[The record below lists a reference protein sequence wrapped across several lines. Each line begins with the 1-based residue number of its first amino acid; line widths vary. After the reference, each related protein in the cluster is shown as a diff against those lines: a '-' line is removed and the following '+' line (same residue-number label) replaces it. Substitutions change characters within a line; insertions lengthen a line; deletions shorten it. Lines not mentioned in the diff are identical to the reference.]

1 MIRFFI
7 HRPVFAIVLALVTIL
22 AGGYAVTQLPVSQY
36 PEVAPTTIRISASYS
51 GATAQAVEN
60 SVTTP
65 IEDSLTGLDGM
76 LYMESR
82 SNQGS
87 SRVTLTFD
95 SSITPIDAENEVQ
108 TKIRQIESQL
118 PDAVQTSGV
127 NVSRSA
133 SDILMVGA
141 LVSSDG
147 KYSTVE
153 LGNILDTEVK
163 GSVERTAGVGGLN
176 IFGSGFAMRVW
187 LDPYKL
193 EQYQLTAND
202 VTTAVKAQNTTV
214 SVGSLGDLPTTQGQ
228 QFTATITAQ
237 SQLTSVD
244 QFEKILLKTESD
256 GSAVY
261 LGDVARI
268 EIGQQDYGTNSK
280 FNGMNA
286 SGFGVNLASGA
297 NAVDTAAAVRATLD
311 RLAPSLPA
319 GVSFQIAY
327 DTSPFVKLSIEK
339 VYHTLAEAILLVL
352 LVILI
357 FLQKWRATL
366 IPIVAV
372 PVVLMGTFAVLLVA
386 GYSINTLTMFAMVL
400 AIGLLVD
407 DAIVVVENVE
417 RVMEEEGLSPMQAT
431 EKSMSQIT
439 GALVGVALVLSAV
452 FLPMA
457 FFPGSTGVI
466 YRQFSVTIITAMV
479 LSAVVALILTPALA
493 AKLLRPAKGRPI
505 APARV
510 FNTGFGKVRGGYV
523 AAVKRILRKPFLMAL
538 VLVVVLAAA
547 WGVTQRLPSSFLPKE
562 DQGVMMVI
570 VNLSD
575 GSTTAQTS
583 DVVDQITHYL
593 LTQEKA
599 DVTSVFATLGF
610 AYGGSGQNTAMVFA
624 KLKDF
629 SQRSGIQQGVAAIA
643 ARGNA
648 HFAGLRAGQVFF
660 VQPSSIRGL
669 GNTSGFQMYLV
680 DQSNAGTAALSAA
693 ADTLVTEAKADPRL
707 TNVRVRGADDNAAL
721 QLNIDQQKAESF
733 GLSLSDLN
741 SMLSVIFSGRNV
753 NDFDLNGNLR
763 PVIVQ
768 ADAPYRMQPGDI
780 DTWYAR
786 NSGGE
791 MVPFSAF
798 ASTKWVSIAPQLSR
812 YNATNAIEIS
822 GQSSQST
829 SSGAAMDAMQELVSN
844 LPGGYGLAWTGLSY
858 QERQSGNQAPFLYA
872 LSVLVVFLCLAALYE
887 SWSIPL
893 SVMLA
898 VPVGVLGALAAAWVS
913 GQANDVY
920 FKVGILTTIG
930 LAAKNAILIVE
941 FARNLEAEGR
951 ELIEATLEAARLR
964 LRPILMTSLAFMLGV
979 LPLAIATG
987 AGASAQKAIG
997 IGVLGGM
1004 AAATFIG
1011 VFMVPAFYVLVRK
1024 LTPKGKPQVK

>member
-7 HRPVFAIVLALVTIL
+7 HRPVFAIVLALVTML
-22 AGGYAVTQLPVSQY
+22 AGGYAYTQLPVSQY
-36 PEVAPTTIRISASYS
+36 PEVAPTTIRISANYS
-51 GATAQAVEN
+51 GATAQAVQN

-65 IEDSLTGLDGM
+65 IEDALTGLDGM
-76 LYMESR
+76 IYMEST

-87 SRVTLTFD
+87 ARVTLTFD
-95 SSITPIDAENEVQ
+95 GSIDPIDAENEVQ
-108 TKIRQIESQL
+108 TKIRKVESQL
-118 PDAVQTSGV
+118 PDAVQTAGV
-127 NVSRSA
+127 SVSRSS
-133 SDILMVGA
+133 SDILLVGA

-153 LGNILDTEVK
+153 LGNLLDTEVK
-163 GSVERTAGVGGLN
+163 GAVERTQGVGGLN
-176 IFGSGFAMRVW
+176 VFGSGYAMRVW

-193 EQYQLTAND
+193 EQFQLTPTD
-202 VTTAVKAQNTTV
+202 VTAAVQAQNTTV
-214 SVGSLGDLPTTQGQ
+214 SVGALGDLPTTPGQ

-237 SQLTSVD
+237 SQLNTVQ
-244 QFEKILLKTESD
+244 QFEKILLKTESN

-261 LGDVARI
+261 LGDVARV
-268 EIGQQDYGTNSK
+268 EIGQENYGTNSK
-280 FNGMNA
+280 FNGQNA
-286 SGFGVNLASGA
+286 SGFGVNLANGA
-297 NAVDTAAAVRATLD
+297 NAVDTARAVRATLD
-311 RLAPSLPA
+311 RLAPSLPE
-319 GVSFQIAY
+319 GVSFKIAY
-327 DTSPFVKLSIEK
+327 DTSPFVELSIEK
-339 VYHTLAEAILLVL
+339 VYHTLAEAIVLVL
-352 LVILI
+352 IVILI

-372 PVVLMGTFAVLLVA
+372 PVVLMGTFAVLLVS

-417 RVMEEEGLSPMQAT
+417 RVMEEEGLSPMAAT

-493 AKLLRPAKGRPI
+493 AKLLRPSKGAPI
-505 APARV
+505 APARM
-510 FNTGFGKVRGGYV
+510 FNTGFGKIQSGYG
-523 AAVKRILRKPFLMAL
+523 AAVARILRKPFLMAL
-538 VLVVVLAAA
+538 VLVLVIAAA
-547 WGVTQRLPSSFLPKE
+547 WGVSQRLPSSFLPKE
-562 DQGVMMVI
+562 DQGVLMSI
-570 VNLSD
+570 VNLSE
-575 GSTTAQTS
+575 GATTAQTS
-583 DVVDQITHYL
+583 DVVDQITKYL
-593 LTQEKA
+593 MTSEKDNVA
-599 DVTSVFATLGF
+599 SVFATLGF
-610 AYGGSGQNTAMVFA
+610 SFGGSGQNTAMVFA

-629 SQRSGIQQGVAAIA
+629 DQRTGAGQNVAAIA
-643 ARGNA
+643 ARANA

-660 VQPSSIRGL
+660 VQPPAIRGL
-669 GNTSGFQMYLV
+669 GNSSGFQMYLV
-680 DQSNAGTAALSAA
+680 DQAGNGPQALAEA
-693 ADTLVTEAKADPRL
+693 ADTLVKEADADSRL
-707 TNVRVRGADDNAAL
+707 TNLRVNGDEDKAAL
-721 QLNIDQQKAESF
+721 QLDIDQQKAESY
-733 GLSLSDLN
+733 GLSLSSLN
-741 SMLSVIFSGRNV
+741 SMLSVIFSGKNV

-763 PVIVQ
+763 PVYVQ
-768 ADAPYRMQPGDI
+768 ADAPYRMQPGNI
-780 DTWYAR
+780 DDWYAR
-786 NSGGE
+786 NSSGE

-798 ASTKWVSIAPQLSR
+798 TSTKWVAVAPRLSR
-812 YNATNAIEIS
+812 YDATNAIEIS
-822 GQSSQST
+822 GQASDSA
-829 SSGAAMDAMQELVSN
+829 SSGAAMDAMQELVSK

-858 QERQSGNQAPFLYA
+858 QERQSGNQAPYLYA
-872 LSVLVVFLCLAALYE
+872 LSALVVFLCLAALYE

-898 VPVGVLGALAAAWVS
+898 VPVGLLGALGAAWAF

-941 FARNLEAEGR
+941 FARNLEAQGKG
-951 ELIEATLEAARLR
+951 LIEATLEAARLR

-979 LPLAIATG
+979 VPLAIASG
-987 AGASAQKAIG
+987 AGAAAQNAIG

-1011 VFMVPAFYVLVRK
+1011 VFMVPAFYVLIRK
-1024 LTPKGKPQVK
+1024 ITPGGGPAQK

>member
-22 AGGYAVTQLPVSQY
+22 AGGYSVTQLAVSQY
-36 PEVAPTTIRISASYS
+36 PEVAPTTIRISTTYS
-51 GATAQAVEN
+51 GATAEAVEN

-65 IEDSLTGLDGM
+65 IEDALSGLDGM
-76 LYMESR
+76 LYMEST

-87 SRVTLTFD
+87 ARVTLTFD
-95 SSITPIDAENEVQ
+95 GSIDPIDAENEVQ
-108 TKIRQIESQL
+108 TKISKIENQL
-118 PDAVQTSGV
+118 PDAVQTAGLS
-127 NVSRSA
+127 VSRSS

-141 LVSSDG
+141 LVSNDG

-163 GSVERTAGVGGLN
+163 GAVERTTGVGGVN
-176 IFGSGFAMRVW
+176 VFGSGYALRVW

-193 EQYQLTAND
+193 EQYQLTPND

-214 SVGSLGDLPTTQGQ
+214 SVGSLGDTPTTNGQ

-237 SQLTSVD
+237 SQLTSTE
-244 QFEKILLKTESD
+244 QFEKILLKTEND

-268 EIGQQDYGTNSK
+268 EIGQEDYGRNSR
-280 FNGMNA
+280 FDGLNA
-286 SGFGVNLASGA
+286 SGFGVNLANGA

-319 GVSFQIAY
+319 GVSFDIAY
-327 DTSPFVKLSIEK
+327 DTSPFVQQSIEK
-339 VYHTLAEAILLVL
+339 VYHTLGEAIVLVL
-352 LVILI
+352 LVILV

-366 IPIVAV
+366 IPVVAV
-372 PVVLMGTFAVLLVA
+372 PVVLMGTFTVLLIA

-417 RVMEEEGLSPMQAT
+417 RVMEEEGLSAMAAT
-431 EKSMSQIT
+431 EKSMRQIT

-466 YRQFSVTIITAMV
+466 YRQFSVTIITAMI
-479 LSAVVALILTPALA
+479 LSAVVALLLSPALA
-493 AKLLRPAKGRPI
+493 AKLLRPATKPPN
-505 APARV
+505 APARA
-510 FNTGFGKVRGGYV
+510 FNSGFAKVQSGYV
-523 AAVKRILRKPFLMAL
+523 GAVRRIVRKPFLMAL
-538 VLVVVLAAA
+538 VLVLVLAGA
-547 WGVTQRLPSSFLPKE
+547 WGVSTRLPSSFLPKE
-562 DQGVMMVI
+562 DQGVLMVM
-570 VNLSD
+570 VSLSE
-575 GSTTAQTS
+575 GSTNAQTS
-583 DVVDQITHYL
+583 DVVDKITDYL
-593 LTQEKA
+593 LRQEKRN
-599 DVTSVFATLGF
+599 VSSVFATLGF
-610 AYGGSGQNTAMVFA
+610 SFRGSGQNAAMVFA
-624 KLKDF
+624 KLKGFDERTGKGQ
-629 SQRSGIQQGVAAIA
+629 SAEAIA
-643 ARGNA
+643 ARANK
-648 HFAGLRAGQVFF
+648 HFAGLRAGEVFF
-660 VQPSSIRGL
+660 LQPPSIRGL
-669 GNTSGFQMYLV
+669 GNTSGFQLYLV
-680 DQSNAGTAALSAA
+680 DQAGAGVSALRQA
-693 ADTLVTEAKADPRL
+693 ADQLVAEAKTDSRL
-707 TNVRVRGADDNAAL
+707 SNVRVNADEDTAAL

-733 GLSLSDLN
+733 GLSLNDLN
-741 SMLSVIFSGRNV
+741 AMLSVIFAGKDV
-753 NDFDLNGNLR
+753 NDFNINGNLR

-768 ADAPYRMQPGDI
+768 ADAPYRMQPSDI
-780 DTWYAR
+780 DNWYAR
-786 NSGGE
+786 NSSGE

-798 ASTKWVSIAPQLSR
+798 VTTQWVSVAPKLSR
-812 YNATNAIEIS
+812 YNATDALEIS
-822 GQSSQST
+822 GQSSASS
-829 SSGAAMDAMQELVSN
+829 SSGTAMDAMQELVN
-844 LPGGYGLAWTGLSY
+844 KLPGGYGLAWTGLSY
-858 QERQSGNQAPFLYA
+858 QERQSGNQAPYLYA

-898 VPVGVLGALAAAWVS
+898 VPVGVLGALAAAWVT

-951 ELIEATLEAARLR
+951 GLIDATLEAARLR

-979 LPLAIATG
+979 LPLAIASG
-987 AGASAQKAIG
+987 AGAAAQRAIG
-997 IGVLGGM
+997 VGVMGGM

-1024 LTPKGKPQVK
+1024 LTPKSKPQVK

>member
-7 HRPVFAIVLALVTIL
+7 HRPVFAIVLALVTML
-22 AGGYAVTQLPVSQY
+22 AGGYALTQLPVSQY

-65 IEDSLTGLDGM
+65 IEDSLTGLDGL
-76 LYMESR
+76 LYMESS

-87 SRVTLTFD
+87 ARLTLTFD
-95 SSITPIDAENEVQ
+95 GSVDPIDAENEVQ
-108 TKIRQIESQL
+108 TKIRKVENAL

-127 NVSRSA
+127 NVSRSS

-141 LVSSDG
+141 LVSTDG

-163 GSVERTAGVGGLN
+163 GAIERTAGVGGIN
-176 IFGSGFAMRVW
+176 VFGSGYAMRVW

-193 EQYQLTAND
+193 EQYQLTPTD
-202 VTTAVKAQNTTV
+202 VTAAVQAQNTTV
-214 SVGSLGDLPTTQGQ
+214 SVGSLGDLPTTEGQ

-237 SQLTSVD
+237 SQLTSVE
-244 QFEKILLKTESD
+244 QFEKILLKTEPD

-268 EIGQQDYGTNSK
+268 EIGQENYGTNSR

-286 SGFGVNLASGA
+286 AGFGVNLANGA

-311 RLAPSLPA
+311 RMSSSLPE
-319 GVSFQIAY
+319 GVKFQIAY
-327 DTSPFVKLSIEK
+327 DTSPFVQLSIEK
-339 VYHTLAEAILLVL
+339 VYHTLAEAIVLVL
-352 LVILI
+352 LVILV

-372 PVVLMGTFAVLLVA
+372 PVVLLGTFAVLLVA

-417 RVMEEEGLSPMQAT
+417 RVMEEEGLSPLQAT

-439 GALVGVALVLSAV
+439 GALIGVALVLSAV

-493 AKLLRPAKGRPI
+493 AKLLRPSTGRAI
-505 APARV
+505 APARA
-510 FNTGFGKVRGGYV
+510 FNIGFAKVQRGYAGAV
-523 AAVKRILRKPFLMAL
+523 ARIVHKPFLMAL
-538 VLVVVLAAA
+538 VLVLVLAGA
-547 WGVTQRLPSSFLPKE
+547 WGVMTRLPSSFLPKE
-562 DQGVMMVI
+562 DQGVLMAM
-570 VNLSD
+570 VNLSE

-583 DVVDQITHYL
+583 DVVDQITQYL
-593 LTQEKA
+593 LTQEKS
-599 DVTSVFATLGF
+599 DVASVFATLGF
-610 AYGGSGQNTAMVFA
+610 SFGGGGQNTAMVFA

-629 SQRSGIQQGVAAIA
+629 GERTGADQTAAAISGRA
-643 ARGNA
+643 NA

-660 VQPSSIRGL
+660 LQPPAIRGI
-669 GNTSGFQMYLV
+669 GNSSGFQMYLV
-680 DQSNAGTAALSAA
+680 DQGNNGTAALKEAG
-693 ADTLVTEAKADPRL
+693 DQLVAEAKSDSRL
-707 TNVRVRGADDNAAL
+707 TNVRVSGDEDKAAL
-721 QLNIDQQKAESF
+721 QLDIDQQKAESF
-733 GLSLSDLN
+733 GLTLSNLN
-741 SMLSVIFSGRNV
+741 SMLSVIFSGRSV

-768 ADAPYRMQPGDI
+768 ADAPYRMQPEDI

-786 NSGGE
+786 NASGE
-791 MVPFSAF
+791 MVPFSSF
-798 ASTKWVSIAPQLSR
+798 ATTKWVSVAPKLSR
-812 YNATNAIEIS
+812 YDAANAIEIS
-822 GQSSQST
+822 GQASDSA
-829 SSGAAMDAMQELVSN
+829 SSGAAMDAMEQLVN
-844 LPGGYGLAWTGLSY
+844 DLPGGYAVAWTGLSY
-858 QERQSGNQAPFLYA
+858 QERQSGDQAPYLYA

-898 VPVGVLGALAAAWVS
+898 VPVGVLGALVSAWVF
-913 GQANDVY
+913 GQSNDVY

-941 FARNLEAEGR
+941 FAKNLEAEGK
-951 ELIEATLEAARLR
+951 ELIPATIEAARLR

-979 LPLAIATG
+979 VPLAIATG
-987 AGASAQKAIG
+987 AGAAAQNAIG

-1011 VFMVPAFYVLVRK
+1011 VFMVPAFYVLIRK
-1024 LTPKGKPQVK
+1024 LTPGR

>member
-7 HRPVFAIVLALVTIL
+7 HRPVFAIVLALVTML
-22 AGGYAVTQLPVSQY
+22 AGGYALTQLPVSQY

-65 IEDSLTGLDGM
+65 IEDSLTGLDGL
-76 LYMESR
+76 LYMESS

-87 SRVTLTFD
+87 ARLTLTFD
-95 SSITPIDAENEVQ
+95 GSVDPIDAENEVQ
-108 TKIRQIESQL
+108 TKIRKVENAL

-127 NVSRSA
+127 NVSRSS

-141 LVSSDG
+141 LVSTDG

-163 GSVERTAGVGGLN
+163 GAIERTAGVGGIN
-176 IFGSGFAMRVW
+176 VFGSGYAMRVW

-193 EQYQLTAND
+193 EQYQLTPTD
-202 VTTAVKAQNTTV
+202 VTAAVQAQNTTV
-214 SVGSLGDLPTTQGQ
+214 SVGSLGDLPTTEGQ

-237 SQLTSVD
+237 SQLTSVE
-244 QFEKILLKTESD
+244 QFEKILLKTEPD

-268 EIGQQDYGTNSK
+268 EIGQENYGTNSR

-286 SGFGVNLASGA
+286 AGFGVNLANGA

-311 RLAPSLPA
+311 RMSSSLPE
-319 GVSFQIAY
+319 GVKFQIAY
-327 DTSPFVKLSIEK
+327 DTSPFVQLSIEK
-339 VYHTLAEAILLVL
+339 VYHTLAEAIVLVL
-352 LVILI
+352 LVILV

-372 PVVLMGTFAVLLVA
+372 PVVLLGTFAVLLVA

-417 RVMEEEGLSPMQAT
+417 RVMEEEGLSPLQAT

-439 GALVGVALVLSAV
+439 GALIGVALVLSAV

-493 AKLLRPAKGRPI
+493 AKLLRPSTGRTI
-505 APARV
+505 APARA
-510 FNTGFGKVRGGYV
+510 FNTGFAKVQRGYAGAV
-523 AAVKRILRKPFLMAL
+523 ARIVRKPFLMAL
-538 VLVVVLAAA
+538 VLVLVLAGA
-547 WGVTQRLPSSFLPKE
+547 WGVMTRLPSSFLPKE
-562 DQGVMMVI
+562 DQGVLMAM
-570 VNLSD
+570 VNLSE

-583 DVVDQITHYL
+583 DVVDQITQYL
-593 LTQEKA
+593 LTQEKS
-599 DVTSVFATLGF
+599 DVASVFATLGF
-610 AYGGSGQNTAMVFA
+610 SFGGGGQNTAMVFA

-629 SQRSGIQQGVAAIA
+629 GERTGADQTAAAISGRA
-643 ARGNA
+643 NA

-660 VQPSSIRGL
+660 LQPPAIRGI
-669 GNTSGFQMYLV
+669 GNSSGFQMYLV
-680 DQSNAGTAALSAA
+680 DQGNNGTAALKEAG
-693 ADTLVTEAKADPRL
+693 DQLVAEAKSDSRL
-707 TNVRVRGADDNAAL
+707 TNVRVSGDEDKAAL
-721 QLNIDQQKAESF
+721 QLDIDQQKAESF
-733 GLSLSDLN
+733 GLTLSNLN
-741 SMLSVIFSGRNV
+741 SMLSVIFSGRSV

-768 ADAPYRMQPGDI
+768 ADAPYRMQPEDI

-786 NSGGE
+786 NASGE
-791 MVPFSAF
+791 MVPFSSF
-798 ASTKWVSIAPQLSR
+798 ATTKWVSVAPKLSR
-812 YNATNAIEIS
+812 YDAANAIEIS
-822 GQSSQST
+822 GQASDSA
-829 SSGAAMDAMQELVSN
+829 SSGAAMDAMEQLVN
-844 LPGGYGLAWTGLSY
+844 DLPGGYAVAWTGLSY
-858 QERQSGNQAPFLYA
+858 QERQSGDQAPYLYA

-898 VPVGVLGALAAAWVS
+898 VPVGVLGALVSAWVF
-913 GQANDVY
+913 GQSNDVY

-941 FARNLEAEGR
+941 FAKNLEAEGK
-951 ELIEATLEAARLR
+951 ELIPATIEAARLR

-979 LPLAIATG
+979 VPLAIATG
-987 AGASAQKAIG
+987 AGAAAQNAIG

-1011 VFMVPAFYVLVRK
+1011 VFMVPAFYVLTRK
-1024 LTPKGKPQVK
+1024 LTPGR

>member
-7 HRPVFAIVLALVTIL
+7 HRPVFAIVLALVTML
-22 AGGYAVTQLPVSQY
+22 AGGYALTQLPVSQY

-65 IEDSLTGLDGM
+65 IEDSLTGLDGL
-76 LYMESR
+76 LYMESS

-87 SRVTLTFD
+87 ARLTLTFD
-95 SSITPIDAENEVQ
+95 GSVDPIDAENEVQ
-108 TKIRQIESQL
+108 TKIRKVENAL

-127 NVSRSA
+127 NVSRSS

-141 LVSSDG
+141 LVSTDG

-163 GSVERTAGVGGLN
+163 GAIERTAGVGGIN
-176 IFGSGFAMRVW
+176 VFGSGYAMRVW

-193 EQYQLTAND
+193 EQYQLTPTD
-202 VTTAVKAQNTTV
+202 VTAAVQAQNTTV
-214 SVGSLGDLPTTQGQ
+214 SVGSLGDLPTTEGQ

-237 SQLTSVD
+237 SQLTSVE
-244 QFEKILLKTESD
+244 QFEKILLKTEPD

-268 EIGQQDYGTNSK
+268 EIGQENYGTNSR

-286 SGFGVNLASGA
+286 AGFGVNLANGA

-311 RLAPSLPA
+311 RMSSSLPE
-319 GVSFQIAY
+319 GVKFQIAY
-327 DTSPFVKLSIEK
+327 DTSPFVQLSIEK
-339 VYHTLAEAILLVL
+339 VYHTLAEAIVLVL
-352 LVILI
+352 LVILV

-372 PVVLMGTFAVLLVA
+372 PVVLLGTFAVLLVA

-417 RVMEEEGLSPMQAT
+417 RVMEEEGLSPLQAT

-439 GALVGVALVLSAV
+439 GALIGVALVLSAV

-493 AKLLRPAKGRPI
+493 AKLLRPSTGRAI
-505 APARV
+505 APARA
-510 FNTGFGKVRGGYV
+510 FNTGFAKVQRGYAGAV
-523 AAVKRILRKPFLMAL
+523 ARIVRKPFLMAL
-538 VLVVVLAAA
+538 VLVLVLAGA
-547 WGVTQRLPSSFLPKE
+547 WGVMTRLPSSFLPKE
-562 DQGVMMVI
+562 DQGVLMAM
-570 VNLSD
+570 VNLSE

-583 DVVDQITHYL
+583 DVVDQITQYL
-593 LTQEKA
+593 LTQEKS
-599 DVTSVFATLGF
+599 DVASVFATLGF
-610 AYGGSGQNTAMVFA
+610 SFGGGGQNTAMVFA

-629 SQRSGIQQGVAAIA
+629 GERTGADQTAAAISGRA
-643 ARGNA
+643 NA

-660 VQPSSIRGL
+660 LQPPTIRGI
-669 GNTSGFQMYLV
+669 GNSSGFQMYLV
-680 DQSNAGTAALSAA
+680 DQGNNGTAGLKEAG
-693 ADTLVTEAKADPRL
+693 DQLVAEAKSDSRL
-707 TNVRVRGADDNAAL
+707 TNVRVSGDEDKAAL
-721 QLNIDQQKAESF
+721 QLDIDQQKAESF
-733 GLSLSDLN
+733 GLTLSNLN
-741 SMLSVIFSGRNV
+741 SMLSVIFSGRSV

-768 ADAPYRMQPGDI
+768 ADSPYRMQPEDI

-786 NSGGE
+786 NASGE
-791 MVPFSAF
+791 MVPFSSF
-798 ASTKWVSIAPQLSR
+798 ATTKWVSVAPRLSR
-812 YNATNAIEIS
+812 YDAANAIEIS
-822 GQSSQST
+822 GQASDSA
-829 SSGAAMDAMQELVSN
+829 SSGAAMDAMEQLVSD
-844 LPGGYGLAWTGLSY
+844 LPGGYAVAWTGLSY
-858 QERQSGNQAPFLYA
+858 QERQSGDQAPYLYA

-898 VPVGVLGALAAAWVS
+898 VPVGVLGALVSAWVF
-913 GQANDVY
+913 GQSNDVY

-941 FARNLEAEGR
+941 FAKNLEAEGK
-951 ELIEATLEAARLR
+951 ELIPATIEAARLR

-979 LPLAIATG
+979 VPLAIATG
-987 AGASAQKAIG
+987 AGAAAQNAIG

-1011 VFMVPAFYVLVRK
+1011 VFMVPAFYVLIRK
-1024 LTPKGKPQVK
+1024 LTPGR

>member
-187 LDPYKL
+187 LNPYKL